1 MSKIAMSNS
10 ICTIKMLPQEQL
22 VAAATRAIE
31 INPVNAPAMD
41 ALRAAAPGVIIP
53 PEHLALLTAKYWG
66 STGVHLTVGFL
77 DNPPADLRARILLH
91 MNAWAAWANVQ
102 FVETATNPQV
112 RIARANSPAD
122 KAGYWSYVGTDILHI
137 PADQPTMNLD
147 SFTMNMR
154 DSEFYRVVRHET
166 GHTLGFPHEH
176 KREEIVNRIDRAK
189 AIQFFMAT
197 QGWSEAKV
205 IEQVLTPLN
214 NSALSATAHADV
226 NSIMCYWLPAS
237 IMRDNTAVDGG
248 PDIDAQDGQFAG
260 TVYPQTPR
268 LIGAVS
274 ARHSG
279 KVLDVAGGSAD
290 NGARIIQWDYHGGGN
305 QLFRLEPLGDG
316 SYRLVAQHSGRVLD
330 VEGGSAD
337 NGARI
342 IQWDWHGGPNQ
353 RFNIQAIGLGYY
365 RMSAQHSGRVLDV
378 SGGSTDSGAQIIQWD
393 WHGGPNQQW
402 KLARYAFARHSGK
415 VLDVAGG
422 SADSGAPIIQWDFHG
437 GGNQLFRPEHV
448 GGGFYRLV
456 AEQSGKV
463 LDVEGGSADS
473 GARIIQWDWL
483 GGANQ
488 RFRLN
493 HLGNGFYRVTAQ
505 HSGKVLDVSRGS
517 TASGAQIIQ
526 WDWLGG
532 ANQQWRF

>member
-31 INPVNAPAMD
+31 INPVNAPATD

-91 MNAWAAWANVQ
+91 MNAWAAWANVR

-353 RFNIQAIGLGYY
+353 
-365 RMSAQHSGRVLDV
+365 
-378 SGGSTDSGAQIIQWD
+378 
-393 WHGGPNQQW
+393 QW